1 MSYDEDFE
9 GRGRTFSLPVI
20 LGGVALLAAV
30 GIALF
35 AYASV
40 KTQGTKVSLLE
51 TDVRELEG
59 RLESFRLADKEL
71 KGRVQGAEGKLR
83 QKDAGQAPLAAKIL
97 KSVFT
102 VETDDGLGAGFVG
115 WSNDGGTYVVTAAH
129 VVSEVGEQVTLV
141 RNNGSW
147 GADVVGIDKKRDLAV
162 LRVSGRPVNATPL
175 WQKPLRNRPRAGD
188 QLLLVGSP
196 FGLERHRHERRRQ
209 RRPTECD
216 PDRRGREP
224 RQLWRSRRRSARPR
238 RRRARLWRR
247 PEPELRCPD
256 PPALRDSA
264 QLLKPADYTP
274 PRWRSRRSRT
284 RTTSAARGPTPRPVR
299 PSSPGPRR
307 TATRSGPSLA
317 RAAEDV
323 DRAVEAAKA
332 AFEEWR
338 LTPAPERGN
347 VLFRFARL
355 LEDQKD
361 ELTELMSREM
371 GKVLAE
377 AGGDVQEAI
386 DMSIYMAGEGRRLF
400 GQTTPSELRDK
411 FQMSVRMPVGVV
423 GAITPWNFPIAI
435 PAWKLAPALVCGN
448 TVVLKPA
455 EDTPALA
462 ERFIELLGESG
473 LPDGVVNLVHGYG
486 EEAGERL
493 VRHPDVPII
502 TFTGS
507 RETGVAVTKAAADHL
522 KHVHLELGG
531 KNAIIVLDDADL
543 ELAVEGIVWS
553 AFGTSGQRCTAA
565 SRVIVHEAVYGEL
578 QKRLVERAEK
588 MRIGPGWDPETD
600 LGPVINQ
607 ESLDKIHSYT
617 GIGTDEGAKL
627 LTGGEAATEGDL
639 GKGFFYRPTIFADVD
654 PQMRIA
660 QEEIFG
666 PTTALIPVKD
676 FDEAI
681 RVANGIRYGLSSS
694 IFTRDVN
701 KAFRAMRDLQTGIT
715 YINAGTTG
723 AEVHLPFGGTKDTGN
738 GHREAGQA
746 ALDVFTEWKSLYV
759 DYSGKLQRAQ
769 IDNVE

>member
-1 MSYDEDFE
+1 
-9 GRGRTFSLPVI
+9 VAI
-20 LGGVALLAAV
+20 LGAKKFQNY
-30 GIALF
+30 IAGEWVD
-35 AYASV
+35 A
-40 KTQGTKVSLLE
+40 
-51 TDVRELEG
+51 
-59 RLESFRLADKEL
+59 ESGDTFESTSPA
-71 KGRVQGAEGKLR
+71 
-83 QKDAGQAPLAAKIL
+83 
-97 KSVFT
+97 
-102 VETDDGLGAGFVG
+102 
-115 WSNDGGTYVVTAAH
+115 
-129 VVSEVGEQVTLV
+129 
-141 RNNGSW
+141 NG
-147 GADVVGIDKKRDLAV
+147 DTLAV
-162 LRVSGRPVNATPL
+162 FP
-175 WQKPLRNRPRAGD
+175 K
-188 QLLLVGSP
+188 
-196 FGLERHRHERRRQ
+196 
-209 RRPTECD
+209 
-216 PDRRGREP
+216 
-224 RQLWRSRRRSARPR
+224 
-238 RRRARLWRR
+238 
-247 PEPELRCPD
+247 
-256 PPALRDSA
+256 
-264 QLLKPADYTP
+264 
-274 PRWRSRRSRT
+274 
-284 RTTSAARGPTPRPVR
+284 
-299 PSSPGPRR
+299 
-307 TATRSGPSLA
+307 SGPV
-317 RAAEDV
+317 DV
-323 DRAVEAAKA
+323 DRGVAAAKEA
-332 AFEEWR
+332 YEDWR
-338 LTPAPERGN
+338 LVPAPRRGEI
-347 VLFRFARL
+347 LFRFGQL
-355 LEDQKD
+355 LSEQKEDLAQ
-361 ELTELMSREM
+361 LMTREM
-371 GKVLAE
+371 GKVLPE
-377 AGGDVQEAI
+377 ARGDVQEAV
-386 DMSIYMAGEGRRLF
+386 DMAFYMGGEGRRLF

-411 FQMSVRMPVGVV
+411 FNMSVRQPIGVV
-423 GAITPWNFPIAI
+423 GVITPWNFPIAI
-435 PAWKLAPALVCGN
+435 PSWKILPALVCGN
-448 TVVLKPA
+448 TVVFKPA
-455 EDTPALA
+455 TDTPALG
-462 ERFIELLGESG
+462 ERFVELLDEAGV
-473 LPDGVVNLVHGYG
+473 PAGVVNVVHGG
-486 EEAGERL
+486 GREVGNAM
-493 VRHPDVPII
+493 VTHPDVPVI
-502 TFTGS
+502 TLTGS

-639 GKGFFYRPTIFADVD
+639 GKGFFYRPTIFGDVD

-746 ALDVFTEWKSLYV
+746 ALDVFTEWKSLYI